1 MKRIW
6 LMGLLVIAGYISHAQ
21 KSETEAKA
29 AYLLAEEFYGKGDY
43 KAALDYLQQVKL
55 NLGGSNCK
63 ILYLEIMA
71 TRELYTKD
79 PGLADK
85 LLPLITEFEKSSD
98 YANFNEEKILEVSK
112 LKLLM
117 KGEQKA
123 ARDKLAEA
131 KIARE
136 KRIDSMAK
144 ARTQEYKDAFINT
157 VKSEGQFNIT
167 LDELDKANPK
177 WKIKKWVADKLSPT
191 VDLYHDPAYIFNA
204 ADFPF
209 PTILSMKG
217 SKNPF
222 SILGVYVRDGKV
234 IGYQKLVTDFSL
246 VFNGAKQAYDI
257 NAAIPAAILNNYSN
271 AFLFDPIITP
281 FTIAGVT
288 ANRYLWADGKY
299 GLLIEE
305 MHYPKGDGG
314 IVKIV
319 KTYFYNPTEKETATY
334 HPAEK

>member
-6 LMGLLVIAGYISHAQ
+6 LVGLLVIAGYISHAQ
-21 KSETEAKA
+21 KSEVEAKA

-43 KAALDYLQQVKL
+43 KAALNYLQQVKVS
-55 NLGGSNCK
+55 LGGSNCK

-85 LLPLITEFEKSSD
+85 VLPLITEFEKSPD
-98 YANFNEEKILEVSK
+98 YANFNEEKSLEITK

-117 KGEQKA
+117 KAEQKA
-123 ARDKLAEA
+123 AKDKLTEL
-131 KIARE
+131 KMARE
-136 KRIDSMAK
+136 KRIDSLEK

-167 LDELDKANPK
+167 LDELDKAKPK
-177 WKIKKWVADKLSPT
+177 WKVKKWIADKLSPT
-191 VDLYHDPAYIFNA
+191 VDLYHDPAYSFNA

-217 SKNPF
+217 SQNPF
-222 SILGVYVRDGKV
+222 SILGVYVSDGKV
-234 IGYQKLVTDFSL
+234 IGYQKLIADFSL
-246 VFNGAKQAYDI
+246 VFNGATMAYNI
-257 NAAIPAAILNNYSN
+257 NAAIPVTLAQTYLN
-271 AFLFDPIITP
+271 AFLLDPIITP
-281 FTIAGVT
+281 FSIAGAP
-288 ANRYLWADGKY
+288 ANRYLWTEGKY
-299 GLLIEE
+299 GLMIEE
-305 MHYPKGDGG
+305 MHYPKGGGG
-314 IVKIV
+314 IVRSV
-319 KTYFYNPTEKETATY
+319 QTFFYNPTEKETSAY